1 MIRTLGLAAVAA
13 ALILPLA
20 PAPASA
26 ETHVVR
32 DARGDMTRVTSDLV
46 NGGVVKTR
54 PDRAQSK
61 ADIVRLRTRYG
72 ARALQVT
79 IKFRELPTGPEAD
92 GWWGGYVSVETPE
105 RRYNASF
112 HPTRGRVRVELR
124 TGSGGSRDCRRLK
137 GATLVKR
144 SAVQVTIPASCL
156 DAPRWVRTG
165 AHAGYQPESALPDS
179 WSDDARA
186 TGWNGDGP
194 PALGPRIRRG

>member
-1 MIRTLGLAAVAA
+1 MAVA
-13 ALILPLA
+13 LLLPLA

-32 DARGDMTRVTSDLV
+32 DARRDVTRVTYDVV
-46 NGGVVKTR
+46 NGGVVATR
-54 PDRAQSK
+54 PDRGQSK

-72 ARALQVT
+72 AGALQVT

-105 RRYNASF
+105 RRYNALF
-112 HPTRGRVRVELR
+112 YPTGTRVRVELMK
-124 TGSGGSRDCRRLK
+124 GSGGSRDCRRLK

-144 SAVQVTIPASCL
+144 SALQITIPATCL
-156 DAPRWVRTG
+156 DTPRWVRTG
-165 AHAGYQPESALPDS
+165 AHAGYQPESAIPDS

-186 TGWNGDGP
+186 TGWNGEGP